1 MNHWDTCVDQWTLGL
16 FCRHGH
22 HHKECTFY
30 TKSQMDKTPYVRE
43 DTKSKAQLY
52 LDVSST
58 AHIRQV
64 LPDASGGYRRLVNKK
79 K

>member
-58 AHIRQV
+58 GSIRKGM
-64 LPDASGGYRRLVNKK
+64 AKK
-79 K
+79 SEIMGKIRNQKK